1 MLPRT
6 QGSKKHRL
14 KVQTRGAQSDKF
26 DKLVDAL
33 SSNLHSNPFIAT
45 EAPVVAQPPADAQ
58 NPLLMKVLKHVHGMT
73 TLDEDQ
79 RIPIC
84 VKLTRET
91 YKE

>member
-1 MLPRT
+1 MAP
-6 QGSKKHRL
+6 
-14 KVQTRGAQSDKF
+14 
-26 DKLVDAL
+26 
-33 SSNLHSNPFIAT
+33 
-45 EAPVVAQPPADAQ
+45 EAPAVAQPPADAQ